1 MVLLYYSGRSD
12 SLWVIISTPSILTTN
27 FCESLLNNYISVIQY
42 SKLLVASSISLFTTL
57 LCIIILVS
65 TLVGCNFFSGLF
77 HSHKALTLVKSSV
90 TYSQNIYK
98 IRPLYVLFFICWIMM
113 SSLVLSYVLSTG
125 FFMVPLRMI

>member
-1 MVLLYYSGRSD
+1 MLLLYSPGKSNSMYV
-12 SLWVIISTPSILTTN
+12 VISSPSILTPN
-27 FCESLLNNYISVIQY
+27 FCKSPLNNYISVIQY

-77 HSHKALTLVKSSV
+77 HSHKALTLGKSSV
-90 TYSQNIYK
+90 AYSQNIYK